1 MALKKIINFFYIDKI
16 IDEVASYKMYS
27 FIDCFSRYYQIAM
40 ALKEKK
46 IINKWKKTTFSIE
59 WMLFQ
64 LEQMSFDTKNILM
77 ML

>member
-46 IINKWKKTTFSIE
+46 NNK
-59 WMLFQ
+59 
-64 LEQMSFDTKNILM
+64 
-77 ML
+77 